1 MKKWEIESDGVKHEI
16 QYKTGLRV
24 KIIVD
29 GETYKVKSSNSF
41 INVIDYGINFGST
54 ECKLVAIGNKVDL
67 AVNGMFLGSNKPYEP
82 ISNVPAFVWVLI
94 GVSTLGGYLLS
105 GILSLVLGALMSSL
119 YVKFALQKNKGALIA
134 SFIGCSAIQILIFCA
149 LFSLMR

>member
-1 MKKWEIESDGVKHEI
+1 M
-16 QYKTGLRV
+16 
-24 KIIVD
+24 
-29 GETYKVKSSNSF
+29 
-41 INVIDYGINFGST
+41 
-54 ECKLVAIGNKVDL
+54 VAIGNKVDL

-119 YVKFALQKNKGALIA
+119 YVKFAIQKNKGALIG

-149 LFSLMR
+149 LFSVMR